1 MMPTDDRQDLGWE
14 CLTATIKPS
23 WLVLQCGWL
32 YASIV
37 STSSI
42 GFGFDYL
49 GMACVNLRMACVNLG
64 LDEWLV

>member
-14 CLTATIKPS
+14 CLTATIKLS
-23 WLVLQCGWL
+23 GLSCNAAGYMLRLLVLLLC
-32 YASIV
+32 
-37 STSSI
+37 